1 MARLKPKHLDAKR
14 GKRRG
19 IMSEESQQ
27 PQNTN
32 PLLTITDP
40 TSEIVEDYS
49 GRGLQIRYLRNES
62 NTGMD
67 ANILQCFQQAR
78 GTYVWVFGDDDLI
91 LAGSMEKILRYLEV
105 GTYDIVHLR
114 PIAFRNSPPAEF

>member
-1 MARLKPKHLDAKR
+1 
-14 GKRRG
+14 
-19 IMSEESQQ
+19 MSEESQQ

-32 PLLTITDP
+32 PLLTIAVPTYNRAMYLKEFLSSIFDQLVAEPRVELIISDNASTDQ

-91 LAGSMEKILRYLEV
+91 LAGSMEKIL
-105 GTYDIVHLR
+105 
-114 PIAFRNSPPAEF
+114 